1 MTVAA
6 FDRWNPNRWEKWQRN
21 QWAIYAGVFI
31 SFLSFTFV
39 MPFLPQYVQ
48 QLGVTDPAR
57 AALWS
62 GVLFGVSPL
71 LGGLLTPFWA
81 RVAERTG
88 NKPMVMRSLIAFVFI
103 MAAMPLCQNVWQLLA
118 LRVLLGV
125 FAGFSSFAVAVIS
138 VTVPQE
144 RVSQSIGT
152 LQSVQFVAAAAGP
165 LIGGGLADTFGL
177 RSSFLVAAAINIL
190 ACAIFLWLFD
200 ATHDRAIA
208 PKRRERAS
216 FAALGRIPGFLAVM
230 VTLFFV
236 NFAERSFGPLIPLY
250 VQQLHAP
257 EQFLGTISGAVITSG
272 SLIAAIAAIAT
283 GRLSRRYDPR
293 TLLLIALA
301 GGGLLLVPVALA
313 QEWWHLL
320 VLRPLL
326 SVFIGGNITL
336 TYAIAAR
343 ALPQEWKLT
352 AFGALGGLSMLGG
365 AAAPF
370 AAGIVTDL
378 TDSLRTI
385 FAIDAVLY
393 GLLLVW
399 VWRSV
404 RLPADATPPVAV
416 GASAPAHGDD

>member
-1 MTVAA
+1 MTVAVA
-6 FDRWNPNRWEKWQRN
+6 RWNPNNWEKWRRN
-21 QWAIYAGVFI
+21 EWAIYAGVFI

-62 GVLFGVSPL
+62 GILFGISPL

-88 NKPMVMRSLIAFVFI
+88 NKPMVMRSLIAFVVI
-103 MAAMPLCQNVWQLLA
+103 MGLMPLCQNVWQLLA

-125 FAGFSSFAVAVIS
+125 FAGFSSFALAVLS
-138 VTVPQE
+138 VTVPEE
-144 RVSQSIGT
+144 RVAQSIGT

-165 LIGGGLADTFGL
+165 LIGGGLADTVGL
-177 RSSFLVAAAINIL
+177 RSSFLVAATINIL
-190 ACAIFLWLFD
+190 ACVIFLWLFD
-200 ATHDRAIA
+200 AAHDRAA
-208 PKRRERAS
+208 TPKRKERAS
-216 FAALGRIPGFLAVM
+216 FSALGKIPGFLAVM
-230 VTLFFV
+230 VTLFLV

-257 EQFLGTISGAVITSG
+257 ANLLGTISGAVITSG
-272 SLIAAIAAIAT
+272 ALVSAITAGMV
-283 GRLSRRYDPR
+283 GRLSRRYNPR
-293 TLLLIALA
+293 LLLLIALA
-301 GGGLLLVPVALA
+301 GGGLLLVPVAIA
-313 QEWWHLL
+313 QEWWQLL
-320 VLRPLL
+320 LLRPLL
-326 SVFIGGNITL
+326 SAFIGGNITL

-343 ALPQEWKLT
+343 VLPAQWKLT

-370 AAGIVTDL
+370 ASGAITDL
-378 TDSLRTI
+378 TNSLRTI
-385 FAIDAVLY
+385 FVIDAVLY
-393 GLLLVW
+393 VLLFVW

-404 RLPADATPPVAV
+404 RVPANEALLVPVGEAV
-416 GASAPAHGDD
+416 PAHGDD